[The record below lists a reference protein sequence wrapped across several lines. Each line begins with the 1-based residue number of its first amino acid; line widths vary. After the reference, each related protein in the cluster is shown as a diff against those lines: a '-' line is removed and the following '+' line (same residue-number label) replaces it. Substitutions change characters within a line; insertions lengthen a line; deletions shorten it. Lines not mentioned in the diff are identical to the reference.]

1 VTRRTFGALLAAPL
15 IIRAENAKTRG
26 EQAIK
31 ECIAALGGNT
41 FLNMQDRLETGLA
54 ASFYREKVSG
64 MSPAE
69 LHTRYREPP
78 NPIPVSFDGL
88 LERQV
93 FGKKKED
100 VVLFTPDGGWEVT
113 FRGVRPLPDETVSKH
128 KEAVIANFLY
138 ILRMRLNEPG
148 LSIEHHGLDV
158 ADNQRVERVDILDDA
173 DRSIS
178 VYLNADTK
186 LPVMQR
192 YMRFDPF
199 YKEKIEEVTRWSKYR
214 QIGGLTWPLTVVREH
229 DGEMIYQMFSDR
241 FSINNNFDPK
251 LFQLP
256 QGMQMLKKE
265 SF

>member
-1 VTRRTFGALLAAPL
+1 
-15 IIRAENAKTRG
+15 
-26 EQAIK
+26 
-31 ECIAALGGNT
+31 
-41 FLNMQDRLETGLA
+41 
-54 ASFYREKVSG
+54 
-64 MSPAE
+64 
-69 LHTRYREPP
+69 
-78 NPIPVSFDGL
+78 
-88 LERQV
+88 
-93 FGKKKED
+93 
-100 VVLFTPDGGWEVT
+100 
-113 FRGVRPLPDETVSKH
+113 
-128 KEAVIANFLY
+128 
-138 ILRMRLNEPG
+138 MRLHEPG
-148 LSIEHHGLDV
+148 VIIEHHGLDV
-158 ADNQRVERVDILDDA
+158 ADNQRVERIDILDDA

-256 QGMQMLKKE
+256 QGMQTLKKE
-265 SF
+265 NF